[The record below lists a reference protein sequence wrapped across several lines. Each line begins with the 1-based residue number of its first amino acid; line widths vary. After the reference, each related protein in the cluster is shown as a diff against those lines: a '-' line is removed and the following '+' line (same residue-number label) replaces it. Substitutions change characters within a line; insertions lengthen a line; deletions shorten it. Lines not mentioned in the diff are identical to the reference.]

1 MRKLL
6 KDKQGSSSLIYT
18 IVVLIFLCILTLGI
32 VTVMQ
37 FRSLALEIQHT
48 ANASLEEYVTVQAME
63 NMDSIKNGNSYL
75 VTIDENEL
83 IDYLANAL
91 GVDANLKGETSTG
104 RRFEITNLDLTFDTV
119 NEMDV
124 IIEFDLSMPVEVSG
138 VSFPPLE
145 TTITLYSELASK
157 F

>member
-6 KDKQGSSSLIYT
+6 NDKQGSSSLIYT
-18 IVVLIFLCILTLGI
+18 VVVLIFLCVLTLGI

-37 FRSLALEIQHT
+37 FRSLALEIKHT

-63 NMDSIKNGNSYL
+63 NMDSLKNGNTYL
-75 VTIDENEL
+75 VTIDESEL
-83 IDYLANAL
+83 IDYLASGL

-104 RRFEITNLDLTFDTV
+104 RSFEITNLDLEFDT
-119 NEMDV
+119 NNQMDV
-124 IIEFDLSMPVEVSG
+124 TVVFDLSMPVEVSG
-138 VSFPPLE
+138 VTFPPLE
-145 TTITLYSELASK
+145 TTITLYAELNSK